1 MSKIQKIL
9 ANARLPQKSIIGLL
23 RKTLTIWNT
32 MYCIIYRY
40 FICAKSPNTCAKS
53 TFLHILVNYA
63 VKSVHFTIKLWEKML
78 RILCLMLRILGSK
91 CYAFS
96 GHATQKTTHF
106 EVPNLRCMHQII
118 TTKYLHLIWD
128 LWCYCKLYYYSFSCI
143 VKKSNL
149 WFFGLN

>member
-1 MSKIQKIL
+1 MSKIPKIH
-9 ANARLPQKSIIGLL
+9 ADTRLPQKSIIGLL

-40 FICAKSPNTCAKS
+40 FICAKSPNTCAKN

-106 EVPNLRCMHQII
+106 EVQRLRCMR
-118 TTKYLHLIWD
+118 
-128 LWCYCKLYYYSFSCI
+128 KLTFKNGKTLSVAYQFWKMVPIAYFQLLSLKNPFC
-143 VKKSNL
+143 
-149 WFFGLN
+149 